1 MGFVGPQEIWQI
13 CVIYRSYV
21 HHNMIPGQIDF

>member
-1 MGFVGPQEIWQI
+1 MGCVDPQEIWQI

-21 HHNMIPGQIDF
+21 HASMKPGQIDF